1 MVENLQP
8 RIVDMAGDEVAVTAN
23 FELRKLS
30 CVKS

>member
-8 RIVDMAGDEVAVTAN
+8 RIVDMAGDEVAASAN
-23 FELRKLS
+23 FERRKLS